1 MTKVSDEAG
10 QLLTGLLSNQ
20 SINPQLK
27 TRLLNRISAPS
38 AKEQD
43 LRAQVA
49 IFVDA
54 GATIVARLA
63 ALDRIIDYWKGD
75 L

>member
-10 QLLTGLLSNQ
+10 QFLDNLLTNQ
-20 SINPQLK
+20 TINPQLK
-27 TRLLNRISAPS
+27 TRLVNRIVQTNAR
-38 AKEQD
+38 EQD

-49 IFVDA
+49 IFVDS

-63 ALDRIIDYWKGD
+63 ALDRIVDYWKGD